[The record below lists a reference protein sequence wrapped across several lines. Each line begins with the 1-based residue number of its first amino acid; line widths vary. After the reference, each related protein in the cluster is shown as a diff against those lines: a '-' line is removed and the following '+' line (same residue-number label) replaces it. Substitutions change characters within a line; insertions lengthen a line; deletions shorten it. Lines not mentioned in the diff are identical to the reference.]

1 MYLLK
6 CTWTVHKNWSCSKVQ
21 KNISSVHKI
30 EILQTIV
37 SDHNAITLGIKNE
50 TKTNKQKSSSHRKLK
65 DFLSN
70 SSWVKVKIQT
80 EITEF
85 MKNNDHKN
93 TVSQNLWDIFKAVIT
108 EKFIALNIYI
118 NKSERMVINEL
129 NF

>member
-1 MYLLK
+1 M
-6 CTWTVHKNWSCSKVQ
+6 
-21 KNISSVHKI
+21 
-30 EILQTIV
+30 
-37 SDHNAITLGIKNE
+37 
-50 TKTNKQKSSSHRKLK
+50 
-65 DFLSN
+65 
-70 SSWVKVKIQT
+70 KIQT